1 LYGVLS
7 YSVVR
12 RTKEIGIR
20 MALGA
25 KQSSVAKLILRE
37 IAVASAV
44 GLAIGLVLGRLL
56 ARPVES
62 LLYEVKPG
70 DLGSLAFP
78 LALLLAAAALAAVR
92 PAWRAARV
100 EPAIA
105 LRNE

>member
-1 LYGVLS
+1 VLS

-25 KQSSVAKLILRE
+25 RQSSVVRLVVRE
-37 IAVASAV
+37 IAAAA
-44 GLAIGLVLGRLL
+44 GIGIAAGLVLGRLL

-62 LLYEVKPG
+62 LLYEVKAG
-70 DLGSLAFP
+70 DFWSLALP
-78 LALLLAAAALAAVR
+78 LTLLLAAAALAAFR
-92 PAWRAARV
+92 PAYRAAKV
-100 EPAIA
+100 EPAVA